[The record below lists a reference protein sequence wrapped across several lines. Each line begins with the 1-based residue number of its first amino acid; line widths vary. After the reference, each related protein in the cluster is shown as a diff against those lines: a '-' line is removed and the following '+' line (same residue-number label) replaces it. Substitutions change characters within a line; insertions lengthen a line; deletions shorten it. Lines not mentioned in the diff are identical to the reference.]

1 MRILIVIF
9 SALLLSACSTLS
21 GTGTSNAPTPTPLA
35 NFQRQYTP
43 MLLWRKSIGGDQNS
57 FYLHL
62 QPNVAPHNISELFVA
77 STNKEVYAVNTQ
89 TGKTL
94 WRTEVATK
102 PTSGP
107 AVGNGMLVVAGKKN
121 QLFALDQ
128 SNGKL
133 LWKTTLPNQ
142 ALASPSIS
150 QGRVFIHTVNDDLVA
165 LSSINGQ
172 GIWQYAHQAP
182 VLILTGGAAPTVYN
196 QQLYVGYADGNLAA
210 FSPASGA
217 LIWQRLI
224 AQPKG
229 SSSVQQMVDIAADIQ
244 FQGNMAYVVTYQG
257 NLAALNA
264 TTGQLVWQYPL
275 SSYTGMA
282 VTQNSLFVTD
292 TAGDVLAFDRH
303 SGQLLWEQ
311 KDLRYRLLTKPVAM
325 GNTIVIGDGQG
336 YLHWLSKATGVT
348 VARVLVDKKDPIV
361 VPPVVA
367 QNNVYVLTSEGYLR
381 AYQLK
386 TTTS

>member
-1 MRILIVIF
+1 MRILIVVL

-21 GTGTSNAPTPTPLA
+21 GVGTSNAPTPTPLQ
-35 NFQRQYTP
+35 NFQQQYTP
-43 MLLWRKSIGGDQNS
+43 MLMWRKSIGGDQNS
-57 FYLHL
+57 FYLNL
-62 QPNVAPHNISELFVA
+62 QPNVAPKNTSELFVA
-77 STNKEVYAVNTQ
+77 NTDKDVYAINTQ

-94 WRTEVATK
+94 WRTEVATS

-107 AVGNGMLVVAGKKN
+107 AVNDDMLVVAGKKN
-121 QLFALDQ
+121 QLFALSQ
-128 SNGKL
+128 TNGKL

-142 ALASPSIS
+142 ALASPSIG
-150 QGRVFIHTVNDDLVA
+150 QGRVFIHTVNDDLVT

-182 VLILTGGAAPTVYN
+182 LLILTGGAAPALYN

-210 FSPASGA
+210 FNPASGA

-244 FQGNMAYVVTYQG
+244 FQGSMIYVVTYQG

-282 VTQNSLFVTD
+282 VTQNSLFVTNS
-292 TAGDVLAFDRH
+292 ASDVLAFNRRT
-303 SGQLLWEQ
+303 GQLLWEQ
-311 KDLRYRLLTKPVAM
+311 KDLRYRVLTKPIVM
-325 GNTIVIGDGQG
+325 GNTVVVGDGQG
-336 YLHWLSKATGVT
+336 YVHWLSKATGAT

-361 VPPVVA
+361 VPPVAVG
-367 QNNVYVLTSEGYLR
+367 NHLYVLTSEGYLK

-386 TTTS
+386 SAA